1 MKVGIYKITN
11 PEGEIYIGKSINIF
25 KRWEHYKGFHHKTQ
39 PLLFNSFKK
48 YGWVNHKFEILEEC
62 SKSLLTERERY
73 YIKLYN
79 VVEEGL
85 NYDLT
90 GKTGPKRGS
99 MKGVP
104 KISPEGK
111 KIKSEKMKKLWA
123 EGKVKGR
130 NSKPFI
136 DVSTNIRYNNITEC
150 VTSLKIS
157 SGTFYKRL
165 KKGEFKYI

>member
-1 MKVGIYKITN
+1 MSNFVVPGPNGGIPSIQ
-11 PEGEIYIGKSINIF
+11 YIEHLRDAGILTTQIANQQIN
-25 KRWEHYKGFHHKTQ
+25 
-39 PLLFNSFKK
+39 
-48 YGWVNHKFEILEEC
+48 
-62 SKSLLTERERY
+62 